1 MKRIKTVIRFTLQVW
16 RSFWGRPTTKFLF
29 ALLLLCI
36 ILIYFQVLDIEESHW
51 LQASFLGIGVWLAI
65 ILFLTLTDIYSLK
78 RKEAAITLCQLSIL
92 VLIGILISGIY
103 IIFDLKD
110 ETINKAIYGGMGALL
125 AWIFQD
131 TIKGVVAFIHLRLNN
146 QLQIGDWIQ
155 VPNQGVD
162 GEVKRVTLTTVTI
175 YNWDTTTSSIP
186 TSMLHSNHFINSQ
199 NMMEGK
205 TYGRR
210 MYMTFVL
217 DTGWFHAFTE
227 KEKEEIEK
235 TGDILDYLSKD
246 EIVKSKSNA
255 QLFRLY
261 LYHWLMNHPH
271 ISQQPR
277 LIVSWQEQKEHG
289 MPLQVYAFI
298 IDSSLPSFEWQQS
311 QIVEHII
318 ESLDWFGLRLYQ
330 SPSAY
335 DASNSNVYLSDK
347 PATYRKE
354 E

>member
-1 MKRIKTVIRFTLQVW
+1 MKIITQVTRELSRRW
-16 RSFWGRPTTKFLF
+16 LTWGVMVLAVLFMLLRKMDFFSSLLSSDIVKDKWANLIVLSFIVWILIF
-29 ALLLLCI
+29 ACQSLTNICNLRRNELGITWCQISILLLLGTWI
-36 ILIYFQVLDIEESHW
+36 IGF
-51 LQASFLGIGVWLAI
+51 A
-65 ILFLTLTDIYSLK
+65 
-78 RKEAAITLCQLSIL
+78 
-92 VLIGILISGIY
+92 
-103 IIFDLKD
+103 IIFD
-110 ETINKAIYGGMGALL
+110 IANKPKFAATLGIVGSVLT
-125 AWIFQD
+125 WIFQD

-146 QLQIGDWIQ
+146 QIHIGDWIEI
-155 VPNQGVD
+155 PKHNVD
-162 GEVKRVTLTTVTI
+162 GEVSSITLTHVTF
-175 YNWDTTTSSIP
+175 YNWDTSTSSIP
-186 TSMLHSNHFINSQ
+186 TCLLHSEHVVNYQ
-199 NMMEGK
+199 NMMMGK
-205 TYGRR
+205 TFGRR
-210 MYMTFVL
+210 MYMTFIL
-217 DTGWFHAFTE
+217 DTGWFHTFTE
-227 KEKEEIEK
+227 KEKDKIEN

-261 LYHWLMNHPH
+261 LYHWLMNHSH

-277 LIVSWQEQKEHG
+277 LIVRWQEQKEQG

-311 QIVEHII
+311 QIVEHIL